1 MRRIRRD
8 PRLFICGAHLGV
20 AVWIMLFGL
29 AAPLPV
35 RAQGIG
41 QNTIRGKV
49 TGPDGR
55 AVEVEVKLLEV
66 TRTVIAS
73 TLSDSNGGFTF
84 QAVADGVYFVTVDS
98 DAYQHLEVS
107 THVEWPTNPINEA
120 LLSLTRRIP
129 SKPSAPNGYR
139 SGAKVVSIQALKARF
154 PKQAVKVYEKGN
166 AEAARGNREAA
177 ILSYQKA
184 LALAPKMYPAL
195 NNLGNAYLQGKEM
208 VKAEAAFREAVTLEP
223 NEGEPYINLGHL
235 HFENKQY
242 EEAQKFLSRGLSLS
256 PDSSMGLFFLGSTYS
271 RLGNWEQAESN
282 LQKALAGNDPSIAVA
297 HLELAN
303 VYLKTH
309 RRTRALREF
318 DAFLKESPE
327 GPLAGQVRQAL
338 ARLKQSDPIP

>member
-1 MRRIRRD
+1 MRRIRSD
-8 PRLFICGAHLGV
+8 PRHFICGAHLGV
-20 AVWIMLFGL
+20 AVWIMLLGL

-49 TGPDGR
+49 TGPDGG

-73 TLSDSNGGFTF
+73 TRSDSNGGFTF

-98 DAYQHLEVS
+98 DAYQHAEVS
-107 THVEWPTNPINEA
+107 THVEWPVNPSSDAFI
-120 LLSLTRRIP
+120 SLTPRVP
-129 SKPSAPNGYR
+129 SKPGPPNGYR
-139 SGAKVVSIQALKARF
+139 SGAKAISIQALQARF
-154 PKQAVKVYEKGN
+154 PKQAVKAYEKGN

-177 ILSYQKA
+177 IRSYQRA
-184 LALAPKMYPAL
+184 LALAPRMYPAL

-208 VKAEAAFREAVTLEP
+208 VKAEAAFREAMILEP
-223 NEGEPYINLGHL
+223 AEGEPYINLGHL
-235 HFENKQY
+235 RFENKQY
-242 EEAQKFLSRGLSLS
+242 EEAEQFLSRGLVLS
-256 PDSSMGLFFLGSTYS
+256 PDSSMGLFFLGSTYA
-271 RLGNWEQAESN
+271 RLENWERAESN
-282 LQKALAGNDPSIAVA
+282 LQKALAGNDPAIAVA

-318 DAFLKESPE
+318 DAFLKESPQ

-338 ARLKQSDPIP
+338 ARLKQSDQIP